1 MPLFVVLTS
10 QIDPI
15 YPNSPVN
22 FITSHKWRIN
32 RYCYHSMEQ
41 MQEHST
47 LFIVK
52 RYHYLGII
60 NFWNFFF
67 TTPKLIW
74 IVVSKK
80 KKQKNRVSPY
90 MTSISYQ
97 CMSQKSC
104 DGKHES
110 PTVPF
115 SDKVLFAQLGHI
127 HYQLQSLLIST
138 C

>member
-80 KKQKNRVSPY
+80 KTKKTGCPLIWPLFL
-90 MTSISYQ
+90 ISAWVR
-97 CMSQKSC
+97 KVV
-104 DGKHES
+104 
-110 PTVPF
+110 TVNTR
-115 SDKVLFAQLGHI
+115 AQLSPSPIRFCLHSWDI
-127 HYQLQSLLIST
+127 FITSYSLY
-138 C
+138 